1 MVYSNLG
8 EVSFRWSSSVLIDLK
23 MKLSLKFLGSC
34 SASLMHLADFD
45 VVVDVNALPVK
56 YGDSNQKSM
65 NPMCCSAMIN
75 YLEIRSKFM
84 IISTSIAVGTKETV
98 LAMPMMD
105 IAITTQH
112 VRRIRLNLPGPSSCY
127 WSVYLSVLNCSITIA
142 EDSIY
147 LVDYHLISLIVMSS
161 YKLIPT
167 FIRTVNMDMEPM
179 SSTEILE

>member
-1 MVYSNLG
+1 
-8 EVSFRWSSSVLIDLK
+8 
-23 MKLSLKFLGSC
+23 
-34 SASLMHLADFD
+34 
-45 VVVDVNALPVK
+45 
-56 YGDSNQKSM
+56 
-65 NPMCCSAMIN
+65 
-75 YLEIRSKFM
+75 M

-147 LVDYHLISLIVMSS
+147 LVDHHLISLIVIV
-161 YKLIPT
+161 KLIPT

>member
-1 MVYSNLG
+1 
-8 EVSFRWSSSVLIDLK
+8 
-23 MKLSLKFLGSC
+23 
-34 SASLMHLADFD
+34 
-45 VVVDVNALPVK
+45 
-56 YGDSNQKSM
+56 
-65 NPMCCSAMIN
+65 MIN

-167 FIRTVNMDMEPM
+167 FINTVNMDMEPM
-179 SSTEILE
+179 SSTEILERSTLIG